1 MPSIIEVDTI
11 KNKTGTQN
19 TVLSTDGSG
28 NNTISVGSI
37 KSNTGSNTGLSIAS
51 DGQVTISQNNPTIT
65 LGSNAS
71 INTQD
76 YFITRLSGNQTV
88 ADDTLSIIQFVDNV
102 SGTYDPQSWF
112 ASYKFTPQKAGK
124 YFIYLTCNAYNNTG
138 VNRNQIYH
146 FALSKNNV
154 GSSHAGELA
163 KTNIDTRN
171 AYFYAF
177 GGSVTA
183 ILDFNGSSD
192 YVCGLFYPN
201 NGGLYTDD
209 NIIQETFSEFGG
221 FRIGL

>member
-1 MPSIIEVDTI
+1 MPSQIQVSDV
-11 KNKTGTQN
+11 KAQDGTA
-19 TVLSTDGSG
+19 G
-28 NNTISVGSI
+28 I
-37 KSNTGSNTGLSIAS
+37 SIADS
-51 DGQVTISQNNPTIT
+51 TGRVTVTETNPTIT

-102 SGTYDPQSWF
+102 SGTYDPQGWF

-124 YFIYLTCNAYNNTG
+124 YFIYLSGNAYNSTG
-138 VNRNQIYH
+138 VSRTQIYH

-154 GSSHAGELA
+154 GTSHAGELA

-201 NGGLYTDD
+201 NGGIYTDN
-209 NIIQETFSEFGG
+209 NIIQEKFSEFGG